1 MNIRRTKGFTLME
14 LITVIVITGI
24 IAGMVAIFIQ
34 SPVQGYISSSNRA
47 ALSDMADTAVR
58 RIGRDLRTAVPNSVR
73 MASPSGSTYVEFL
86 PTRDGGMYLA
96 LPSGTTVCGGTSA
109 QDILD
114 FTYADSCFAILGS
127 TLTMTGPPSSTPDYI
142 VLGSI
147 ESPPASPTATPAYD
161 TSASGIL
168 RAYTGATG
176 AGQTAIHFTAT
187 QFPLWAQ
194 VQGQRL
200 QVIPGDQQAVT
211 YACIGTLGALD
222 ANGNGQA
229 QLIRYWAYGFN
240 PTQAAPPMG
249 GGLNAILVNNISA
262 CNIVSSTDYQNNSL
276 IAITLQL
283 TQGSESVQL
292 YDEIHVTNIP

>member
-1 MNIRRTKGFTLME
+1 MNIPRTKGFTLTE

-24 IAGMVAIFIQ
+24 LAGMVAIFIQ
-34 SPVQGYISSSNRA
+34 SPVQGYVSSASRA
-47 ALSDMADTAVR
+47 ALSDMADTAIR

-73 MASPSGSTYVEFL
+73 MAAPSGSTYVEFL

-96 LPSGTTVCGGTSA
+96 LPASSGSAQCGGTLA

-114 FTYADSCFAILGS
+114 FTVADSCFAIMGPPLA
-127 TLTMTGPPSSTPDYI
+127 MIGPPSATPDYI

-161 TSASGIL
+161 SSTNGIL
-168 RAYTGATG
+168 RAYTGAT
-176 AGQTAIHFTAT
+176 ASVQAIHYTAT
-187 QFPLWAQ
+187 RFPLWAQ
-194 VQGQRL
+194 VQGQRF
-200 QVIPGDQQAVT
+200 QVVPGDQQAVT

-222 ANGNGQA
+222 ASGNGQA
-229 QLIRYWAYGFN
+229 QLIRYWGYGFN
-240 PTQAAPPMG
+240 PAQVAPPLG
-249 GGLNAILVNNISA
+249 GQNAILVNNVSG

-276 IAITLQL
+276 VAITLQL
-283 TQGSESVQL
+283 TKGNESVQL